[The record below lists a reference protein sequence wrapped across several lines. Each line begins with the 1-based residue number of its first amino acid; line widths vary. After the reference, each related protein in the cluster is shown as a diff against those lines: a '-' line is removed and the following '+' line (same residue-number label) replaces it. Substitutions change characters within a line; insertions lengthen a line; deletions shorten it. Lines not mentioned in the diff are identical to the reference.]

1 MATENDVLIV
11 LELLQDAFP
20 HVRMREGT
28 PEIYARLLADIPPDV
43 LRDAAEK
50 CIYRSQFFPT
60 IAQLREAA
68 LGFSNEPYNPYQSA
82 ETKLSPAEQV
92 AYDAWVKE
100 YESQRS

>member
-68 LGFSNEPYNPYQSA
+68 LGFSNEPYNPHPGMTEEEYQQSLADFQKWQA
-82 ETKLSPAEQV
+82 EHAQS
-92 AYDAWVKE
+92 
-100 YESQRS
+100 R